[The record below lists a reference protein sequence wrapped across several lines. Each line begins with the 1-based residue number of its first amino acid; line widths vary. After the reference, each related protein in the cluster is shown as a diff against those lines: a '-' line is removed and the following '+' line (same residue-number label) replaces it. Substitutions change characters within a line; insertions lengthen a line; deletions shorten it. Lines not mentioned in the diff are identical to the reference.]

1 MRRKRHLKFRSGESL
16 WLLATI
22 DPLANML
29 IAERNSPDGPL
40 DAPPRSTSSSQSS
53 VPRLGTSTTLR
64 SPARAA
70 ILAVVSY
77 KGRRRLGAV
86 VAWVAALMAGG
97 LTALALLIGDSERI
111 DRYWTSAMVADD
123 GQAKVIEVI
132 DYDFGVSD
140 RHGIFRDIPGLDRAA
155 PIRVSSPTA
164 PDQFVVQP
172 GAPSRIRIGDPDR
185 TIDGRHRYEIEY
197 AIGVVFDGDRLSWN
211 AVGSD
216 WEVGIRNVEI
226 HVLTGRALSE
236 VRCSKGRA
244 GSWGGCTATQPEPGW
259 LAVEVD
265 SLGAREGVTV
275 SGLLG
280 QPLAVTAAE
289 PAPPI
294 GVAPD
299 PGSGFV
305 WPIVTAV
312 LAALAGGAVATAA
325 VRRAGRELV
334 WAGGSADAAFGPQF
348 DEQYPVRRVDHDE
361 LDSLATTEFA
371 PPAGLTAWQGG
382 AVYAERVT
390 DDHKVAWLLER
401 AIDHDVR
408 IEGSGRDLTLHRLD
422 GDGVARAARPLE
434 TDGRY
439 RLEPLDRLFGG
450 RRTVQL
456 GSYDEQFAAA
466 WDQLG
471 RTLGRW
477 HDESGL
483 WDPAGGRRRRRVLAV
498 GGLLLLLGVVAM
510 VGFAVAAGRAG
521 TIWLPGV
528 GLGAL
533 GAGAAAAML
542 ATSGEL
548 RIRTPEGSGL
558 WIRTESFRRFIE
570 GSDAQHVEAAARHG
584 VLLAYTAWA
593 VALGEVDHWTDSI
606 AAAGVDAGLA
616 PEALYLTAIAPD
628 LGRAAHAAAVK
639 PSSGGGG
646 FGGGSVGGGGGG
658 GGGGSW

>member
-1 MRRKRHLKFRSGESL
+1 M
-16 WLLATI
+16 
-22 DPLANML
+22 
-29 IAERNSPDGPL
+29 
-40 DAPPRSTSSSQSS
+40 
-53 VPRLGTSTTLR
+53 
-64 SPARAA
+64 
-70 ILAVVSY
+70 SY
-77 KGRRRLGAV
+77 KGRRRLGAAV
-86 VAWVAALMAGG
+86 VCVAALMAGG

-111 DRYWTSAMVADD
+111 DRYWTSAVVADD
-123 GQAKVIEVI
+123 GQARVIEVI

-140 RHGIFRDIPGLDRAA
+140 RHGIFRDIPGLDLAA
-155 PIRVSSPTA
+155 PTRVSSPTA

-172 GAPSRIRIGDPDR
+172 GSPSRIRIGDPDR

-197 AIGVVFDGDRLSWN
+197 AVGVVFDGDRLSWN

-216 WEVGIRNVEI
+216 WEVGIRNVVI

-236 VRCSKGRA
+236 VRCSKGQA
-244 GSWGGCTATQPEPGW
+244 GSWGGCTATQPEPG
-259 LAVEVD
+259 LLTIEVD

-289 PAPPI
+289 PAPPT
-294 GVAPD
+294 GAAPD

-305 WPIVTAV
+305 WPMVTAV
-312 LAALAGGAVATAA
+312 LTALAGGVVATTA

-348 DEQYPVRRVDHDE
+348 DERYPVRRVDHDE
-361 LDSLATTEFA
+361 LDSLATIEFA

-382 AVYAERVT
+382 AVYAERLT

-408 IEGSGRDLTLHRLD
+408 IEGTGRDLTLHRLD
-422 GDGVARAARPLE
+422 GDGVARPARPLE

-450 RRTVQL
+450 RGTVQL

-483 WDPAGGRRRRRVLAV
+483 WDPAGGRRRRRALAV
-498 GGLLLLLGVVAM
+498 GGLLLVLGVVAM
-510 VGFAVAAGRAG
+510 VGSAVAAARAG
-521 TIWLPGV
+521 TIWMLGV

-533 GAGAAAAML
+533 AAGTAAALL
-542 ATSGEL
+542 ATSSEL

-570 GSDAQHVEAAARHG
+570 GSDAQHVEAAARKG
-584 VLLAYTAWA
+584 VLLDYTAWA
-593 VALGEVDHWTDSI
+593 VALGEVDHWTDSVE
-606 AAAGVDAGLA
+606 AARADVDLA
-616 PEALYLTAIAPD
+616 PEVLYLTTIAPD
-628 LGRAAHAAAVK
+628 LGRATHAAAVS
-639 PSSGGGG
+639 PSNGDGG
-646 FGGGSVGGGGGG
+646 GGGSVGGGGGG